1 MVGSD
6 LNAPVIYLIDDAGN
20 ITAGNLSETIEA
32 GSGAW
37 EDDGF
42 IGVDDIDGLVDVTV
56 SGTVDTETLGTYE
69 VTYTATDAAGNETT
83 VVRTVEVVDTT
94 PPVIGLTPATLPLNA
109 ATPAFNCG
117 DQYYFEFNAEGQLVL
132 LKPDGID
139 ANTDPDI
146 AVTVTAFDGYDGNI
160 TDQIEYTVTDL
171 SLIHI

>member
-1 MVGSD
+1 MLDGTAEIGSYTVTYSGIDNVGNPAEDVVRVVNVVGSD

-42 IGVDDIDGLVDVTV
+42 IGVEDIDGLVDVTV

-83 VVRTVEVVDTT
+83 VVRTVEVVD
-94 PPVIGLTPATLPLNA
+94 
-109 ATPAFNCG
+109 
-117 DQYYFEFNAEGQLVL
+117 
-132 LKPDGID
+132 
-139 ANTDPDI
+139 
-146 AVTVTAFDGYDGNI
+146 
-160 TDQIEYTVTDL
+160 L
-171 SLIHI
+171 SLIHV